1 MMSFQF
7 ILRNDIHDRGQ
18 AELGFDLDQI
28 SDSQKQKAHQN
39 ELVGFRLLSTT

>member
-1 MMSFQF
+1 MVSFQF

-18 AELGFDLDQI
+18 AELGVDLDQF

-39 ELVGFRLLSTT
+39 ELVGFRLLHIT